1 MGCKFTRDVHNI
13 RSHLRSFAISSNA
26 IRLHPFPNDTAWGL
40 CSLRCKLDCN
50 FMTSW
55 FPCVCALVVLQGVL
69 GGMVAGVLGALGF
82 ARNVP
87 WSSFRGETS
96 KDLNFCKLCK
106 LRFASPGVFTF
117 DGRHLRDIAGASDRC
132 ATRDQQVH
140 SQGIYILK
148 ILRI

>member
-1 MGCKFTRDVHNI
+1 MAWLPNPGEPEILKEHNGMGCKFTRDVHNI

-82 ARNVP
+82 ALQRALVIIQ
-87 WSSFRGETS
+87 R
-96 KDLNFCKLCK
+96 
-106 LRFASPGVFTF
+106 
-117 DGRHLRDIAGASDRC
+117 
-132 ATRDQQVH
+132 
-140 SQGIYILK
+140 
-148 ILRI
+148 

>member
-1 MGCKFTRDVHNI
+1 MAWLPNPGEPEILKEHNGMGCKFTRDVHNI

-55 FPCVCALVVLQGVL
+55 FPCGGLCSLRCKLDCNFMTSWFPCVCALVVLQGVL

-82 ARNVP
+82 ALQRALVIIQ
-87 WSSFRGETS
+87 R
-96 KDLNFCKLCK
+96 
-106 LRFASPGVFTF
+106 
-117 DGRHLRDIAGASDRC
+117 
-132 ATRDQQVH
+132 
-140 SQGIYILK
+140 
-148 ILRI
+148 